1 MHVEV
6 SGEGAAAMLLLH
18 GMGATGA
25 VWRRAVAALEEV
37 WEGRIVVCDLPGHG
51 ASSPL
56 AQYTYDAVAAA
67 VAECLPACER
77 LVVAGHSFGGMIGV
91 HLASERHGVTPASA
105 VATGVKVRWTED
117 ELAAMAAFASKPA
130 RLFDTFDEA
139 QDRYRKVSGL
149 TADVTDDDA
158 DLARGVVGDG
168 DRFRLSQDPASG
180 GVGEPDMA
188 AALASA
194 RCPVLL
200 SRGVT
205 DWMVSDDDLAAFGVP
220 TSTIGDAGH
229 NVHVEQPAR
238 FARSV
243 VEFAASVSSG
253 S

>member
-1 MHVEV
+1 
-6 SGEGAAAMLLLH
+6 
-18 GMGATGA
+18 
-25 VWRRAVAALEEV
+25 
-37 WEGRIVVCDLPGHG
+37 
-51 ASSPL
+51 
-56 AQYTYDAVAAA
+56 
-67 VAECLPACER
+67 
-77 LVVAGHSFGGMIGV
+77 
-91 HLASERHGVTPASA
+91 
-105 VATGVKVRWTED
+105 
-117 ELAAMAAFASKPA
+117 MAAFASKPA

-149 TADVTDDDA
+149 TGDVTDDDA

-180 GVGEPDMA
+180 SVGEPDMA

-205 DWMVSDDDLAAFGVP
+205 DWMVSDDDLAALEVP

-229 NVHVEQPAR
+229 NVHVEQPAQ

-243 VEFAASVSSG
+243 VEFVASVSSA

>member
-6 SGEGAAAMLLLH
+6 TGGGAAAVLLLH

-25 VWRRAVAALEEV
+25 VWRRAVAALEGM
-37 WEGRIVVCDLPGHG
+37 WNGAIVVCDLPGHG

-56 AQYTYDAVAAA
+56 ARYAYDAVTAA
-67 VAECLPACER
+67 VAECLPECER
-77 LVVAGHSFGGMIGV
+77 LVVAGHSFGGLIAV
-91 HLASERHGVTPASA
+91 HLASGRYGVTPVAV
-105 VATGVKVRWTED
+105 VATGVKVRWTAD

-149 TADVTDDDA
+149 TPDVTDDPA
-158 DLARGVVGDG
+158 DLDRGVVADG
-168 DRFRLSQDPASG
+168 EQFRLSQDPASG

-194 RCPVLL
+194 GCPVLL
-200 SRGVT
+200 SRGVS

-220 TSTIGDAGH
+220 TSTIGEAGH

-243 VEFAASVSSG
+243 VEFAASVSSP

>member
-25 VWRRAVAALEEV
+25 VWRRAVAALDEV
-37 WEGRIVVCDLPGHG
+37 WDGAVVVCDLPGHG

-56 AQYTYDAVAAA
+56 AQYTYDAVSAA
-67 VAECLPACER
+67 VAECLPGCER
-77 LVVAGHSFGGMIGV
+77 LVVAGHSFGGMIAV
-91 HLASERHGVTPASA
+91 HLASGRYGVTPAA
-105 VATGVKVRWTED
+105 VVATGVKVRWTAD
-117 ELAAMAAFASKPA
+117 ELAGMAAFASKPA

-139 QDRYRKVSGL
+139 QDRYRRVSGL
-149 TADVTDDDA
+149 TRDVTDDDA

-168 DRFRLSQDPASG
+168 DRFQLSQDPASG

-205 DWMVSDDDLAAFGVP
+205 DWMVSDDDLAAYGAP
-220 TSTIGDAGH
+220 TSTIGEAGH
-229 NVHVEQPAR
+229 NAHVEQPAR
-238 FARSV
+238 FARGV
-243 VEFAASVSSG
+243 VEFAASVSSP